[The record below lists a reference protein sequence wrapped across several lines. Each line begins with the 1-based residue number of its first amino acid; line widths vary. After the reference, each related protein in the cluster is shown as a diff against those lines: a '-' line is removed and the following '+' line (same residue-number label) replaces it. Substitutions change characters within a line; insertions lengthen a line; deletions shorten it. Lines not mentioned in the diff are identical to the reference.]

1 MLTVIAKSSIAPVS
15 IWYVLLVMAMVY
27 PARVDDIG
35 ALERLPT
42 ANETIEP
49 EDVIL
54 FRLPVITVPVPVP
67 EEEEKYRTKV
77 RGAVRVVFP
86 ANAGCE

>member
-1 MLTVIAKSSIAPVS
+1 MTVIAKSSIAPDS
-15 IWYVLLVMAMVY
+15 IWYVLLVMAIVY
-27 PARVDDIG
+27 PVSVDDIG

-42 ANETIEP
+42 ANEITEP

-67 EEEEKYRTKV
+67 EEEEK
-77 RGAVRVVFP
+77 
-86 ANAGCE
+86 

>member
-15 IWYVLLVMAMVY
+15 IWYVLLVMAIVY
-27 PARVDDIG
+27 PVRDDDIG

-42 ANETIEP
+42 AKEITEP

>member
-1 MLTVIAKSSIAPVS
+1 M
-15 IWYVLLVMAMVY
+15 
-27 PARVDDIG
+27 RVDDIG

-42 ANETIEP
+42 ANETTEP

-77 RGAVRVVFP
+77 RDAVRVVFP